1 MGWHAVVAFRQAV
14 CCVHIRPYKTF
25 LLLILSFQHI
35 LATEKM
41 WSAERGVERNPRHF
55 LEMDRKVHR
64 PLSHVWCT
72 EVPHLYTTPHI
83 CARTSNVGHVCMYV
97 RIFAMRPP
105 LYCPFSLCLRVWPCQ
120 LEEERSAYR
129 SELYRQAR
137 SKCVE
142 AQMEREQG
150 LQKEK
155 EVRQLC
161 VGGGEILNCVIPV
174 R

>member
-83 CARTSNVGHVCMYV
+83 CTRTSNVGHVCVYV
-97 RIFAMRPP
+97 RIFATRPP
-105 LYCPFSLCLRVWPCQ
+105 LYCPFSPCAYVCGLASWKRRDQPIAVSCIDRQGQNAWKLRWRESRGCRKRRRCASSVW
-120 LEEERSAYR
+120 
-129 SELYRQAR
+129 
-137 SKCVE
+137 
-142 AQMEREQG
+142 
-150 LQKEK
+150 
-155 EVRQLC
+155 
-161 VGGGEILNCVIPV
+161 VGE
-174 R
+174 